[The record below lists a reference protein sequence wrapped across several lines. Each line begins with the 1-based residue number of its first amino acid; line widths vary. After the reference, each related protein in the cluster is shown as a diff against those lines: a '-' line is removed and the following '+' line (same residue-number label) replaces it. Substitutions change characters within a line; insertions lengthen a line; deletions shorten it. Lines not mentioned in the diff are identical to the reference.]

1 MENSYDSA
9 AAAKWSDSTSP
20 YNMVSWSLLQPGS
33 SDSDLSRFNLGFSS
47 SSSSGNFP
55 SDEFVGG
62 IEKGEL
68 LSRSHRLAEKRRR
81 DRINSH
87 LSALRKLVPNSD
99 KVCL

>member
-1 MENSYDSA
+1 MENSYESA
-9 AAAKWSDSTSP
+9 VKWSDSNSP
-20 YNMVSWSLLQPGS
+20 YNMLSCSLLQ

-47 SSSSGNFP
+47 SASSGNFQA
-55 SDEFVGG
+55 DEFVGG

-68 LSRSHRLAEKRRR
+68 VSRSHRLAEKRRR

-99 KVCL
+99 KVCWSLL